1 MKMVINIV
9 WKMVI
14 NNNIEYSNK
23 YWLNDVS
30 NGNKYSIKC
39 ALKQVVVNWVW
50 NGNQYRLN
58 GYKNN

>member
-1 MKMVINIV
+1 
-9 WKMVI
+9 MVI